1 MNQKTNQPIRIKS
14 LEMLPAKSLIP
25 DPNNWRKHPDAQREV
40 VRDLLEGIGYASAL
54 IARRDEQGNLH
65 LIDGHLRAEI
75 SADEIVP
82 VLITDLTED
91 EAKVLL
97 VSLDTSTEMASTDFA
112 ALQSLVDSIPE
123 QTEPLIDMLNNR
135 AKNPDAFMPSVEVA
149 VPSDT
154 DTGQV
159 PLMRQYE

>member
-1 MNQKTNQPIRIKS
+1 M
-14 LEMLPAKSLIP
+14 
-25 DPNNWRKHPDAQREV
+25 
-40 VRDLLEGIGYASAL
+40 
-54 IARRDEQGNLH
+54 
-65 LIDGHLRAEI
+65 
-75 SADEIVP
+75 
-82 VLITDLTED
+82 LITDLTED

-159 PLMRQYE
+159 PWRALCNHSCEVS

>member
-1 MNQKTNQPIRIKS
+1 M
-14 LEMLPAKSLIP
+14 
-25 DPNNWRKHPDAQREV
+25 
-40 VRDLLEGIGYASAL
+40 RDLLEGIGYASAL

-159 PLMRQYE
+159 PSYATIRVKCPEKDAEAVFAVIQEALESFEDVTLANN

>member
-1 MNQKTNQPIRIKS
+1 
-14 LEMLPAKSLIP
+14 MLPAKSLTP
-25 DPNNWRKHPDAQREV
+25 DPDNWRRHPDAQREV

-54 IARRDEQGNLH
+54 IARRDEQGVLH
-65 LIDGHLRAEI
+65 LIGGHLRAEI

-112 ALQSLVDSIPE
+112 ALERLIDSIPE
-123 QTEPLIDMLNNR
+123 QTAPLMDMLNNR